1 MTLQFGVILCK
12 KARKSIK
19 SYALTQNKC
28 TKTCAFRI
36 IVVSLHQKKK
46 QKQLNPKT
54 RKGREIMNTTVAK
67 RISFQNEY
75 KAKHSDKPIMLFRDM
90 DFYFTYNE
98 DAETVGQILGASGKV
113 AHAEDFT
120 YAAFSARKLDEY
132 LPAIIRKGYH
142 VAICDGSIC

>member
-1 MTLQFGVILCK
+1 
-12 KARKSIK
+12 
-19 SYALTQNKC
+19 
-28 TKTCAFRI
+28 
-36 IVVSLHQKKK
+36 
-46 QKQLNPKT
+46 
-54 RKGREIMNTTVAK
+54 MNTTVAK

-75 KAKHSDKPIMLFRDM
+75 KAKHSDNPIMLFRDM

-98 DAETVGQILGASGKV
+98 DAEIIGQVLGASGKV

-142 VAICDGSIC
+142 VAICDGAIC

>member
-1 MTLQFGVILCK
+1 M
-12 KARKSIK
+12 
-19 SYALTQNKC
+19 
-28 TKTCAFRI
+28 
-36 IVVSLHQKKK
+36 HQKKK
-46 QKQLNPKT
+46 QKNKLNPKT
-54 RKGREIMNTTVAK
+54 RKGTKIMNTTVAK

-75 KAKHSDKPIMLFRDM
+75 KAKHSDNPIMLFRDM

-98 DAETVGQILGASGKV
+98 DAETIGQVLGASGKV